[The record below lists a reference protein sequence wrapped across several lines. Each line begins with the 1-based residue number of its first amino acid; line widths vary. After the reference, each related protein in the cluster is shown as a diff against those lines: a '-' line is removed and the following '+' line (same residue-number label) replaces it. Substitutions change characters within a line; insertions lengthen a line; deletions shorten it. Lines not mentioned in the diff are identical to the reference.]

1 MQSCTPFQISPTC
14 YTHVQPRFPDL
25 HPATALLMVPENLST
40 IVKSQCSSCPKTGE
54 EFHMYRLVSRKV
66 KQFLKKLIYFLFS
79 SKPGTR
85 HENLEG
91 TRELSVKNQMT
102 AWPVTQKHPSPS
114 PFLLGF
120 VLNDVFCR
128 LTIIF

>member
-1 MQSCTPFQISPTC
+1 MQSYTPFQISPTC
-14 YTHVQPRFPDL
+14 YTPVQPRFPDL
-25 HPATALLMVPENLST
+25 HPATALLVVPENLNT
-40 IVKSQCSSCPKTGE
+40 IVKSQCGSCPKTGE
-54 EFHMYRLVSRKV
+54 EFHMYRLVNRKV
-66 KQFLKKLIYFLFS
+66 KQFLKKLIHFLFS
-79 SKPGTR
+79 SKPGTK

-91 TRELSVKNQMT
+91 TRELSVKNQTT